1 MSGYVWFVLMALM
14 AGVVITV
21 QTGIN
26 TRLRSHL
33 DSPLQAVF
41 VSFAVGTVL
50 VFLALLIRRQ
60 PPPLAKLAHMPWW
73 MWLGGVCGLYV
84 VSTNIIAAPRIG
96 AALLVSLAI
105 AGQLATALVLDHYGA
120 FGFPTQHVSPL
131 RLLGAALLLGGVL
144 LIRYN

>member
-1 MSGYVWFVLMALM
+1 MLANGWFLLMALM

-41 VSFAVGTVL
+41 VSFIVGTVL
-50 VFLALLIRRQ
+50 VGIALVARRQ
-60 PPPLAKLAHMPWW
+60 APPLARLAHMPWW
-73 MWLGGVCGLYV
+73 MWLGGICGLFV
-84 VSTNIIAAPRIG
+84 VSANILAAPRIG
-96 AALLVSLAI
+96 AALLVTLAI

-120 FGFPTQHVSPL
+120 FGFPVHHISFA
-131 RLLGAALLLGGVL
+131 RLVGAALLLAGVL